1 MTDFLDFEAAEDS
14 NINKIDDTEE
24 NLVENVS
31 DVDFIDD
38 ETEFNGSVADYYA
51 FTNVNRSAED
61 AMQDSFID
69 SDYSQ
74 EASNYCPEGYD
85 PNNEITD
92 EFKDSG
98 KKVEDFK
105 STLLIPQSFENID
118 SFYYTRLYVDRYQSK
133 NLKNEC
139 VSDDKL
145 KQDLENDELYDKLFA
160 AKKKLRL
167 DLDVQNSENQCF
179 SVNDLL
185 NKHG

>member
-1 MTDFLDFEAAEDS
+1 MSVINYFCKMTDFLDFEAAEDS
-14 NINKIDDTEE
+14 NVNKIDDTEE

-51 FTNVNRSAED
+51 FTNVSRSAED

-85 PNNEITD
+85 PNNETID

-105 STLLIPQSFENID
+105 STLHK
-118 SFYYTRLYVDRYQSK
+118 V
-133 NLKNEC
+133 LKISIRFIMHFFTLMIS
-139 VSDDKL
+139 V
-145 KQDLENDELYDKLFA
+145 
-160 AKKKLRL
+160 KK
-167 DLDVQNSENQCF
+167 
-179 SVNDLL
+179 
-185 NKHG
+185 